1 MHEVTT
7 MGKYDLALIAHD
19 ARKEEI
25 VLLAR
30 AYKEVL
36 TGFALVATRST
47 GRMITQGT
55 GLPVALVQS
64 TQEGGAQQ
72 IGGFAA
78 EGRIKA
84 VIFLR
89 DHLSVHCNDADRLA
103 LLRVCDTLDIPLATN
118 VATAKALL
126 HYLCEEK
133 TATRKQYTA
142 ARLTETLAG
151 VY

>member
-1 MHEVTT
+1 MEN
-7 MGKYDLALIAHD
+7 YDLALIAHD
-19 ARKEEI
+19 ARKEDI

-36 TGFALVATRST
+36 AGFTLIATRAT
-47 GRMITQGT
+47 GRMIRQGT
-55 GLPVALVQS
+55 GLPVTLVQS
-64 TQEGGAQQ
+64 TLEGGAQQ
-72 IGGFAA
+72 IGGMTA
-78 EGRIKA
+78 EGRVKA

-89 DHLSVHCNDADRLA
+89 DHVSVHCDDTDRLA
-103 LLRVCDTLDIPLATN
+103 LLRVCDTLNIPVATN
-118 VATAKALL
+118 TATAKALL

-133 TATRKQYTA
+133 MAPKKNYTA